1 MIMDSHVK
9 GITHRFFPRCT
20 ALCLRFGSGI
30 ICPKKKSCVIII
42 TDSYVRAF
50 IAQSSVASSLGA
62 VQCAIELAWDGS
74 HVGDLHYPVTSLFL
88 LVFGAVHCAVELAWD
103 GSMSGTFIT
112 QSPASSS
119 WSSVRYIVP

>member
-1 MIMDSHVK
+1 M
-9 GITHRFFPRCT
+9 PE
-20 ALCLRFGSGI
+20 
-30 ICPKKKSCVIII
+30 KKSFVIII

-62 VQCAIELAWDGS
+62 VQCAVGLAWDGS

-112 QSPASSS
+112 QSPITSSLGMC
-119 WSSVRYIVP
+119 IVPLIWLGIMYHRKVYCYYDYGFPH